1 MTLFGELNEIADAI
15 NQQSH
20 LIKTEADTV
29 QVSVYPFIQALGYK
43 PFNLNDVKPQFT
55 ADPRPS
61 GGERVDYAIMRQGK
75 PIILI
80 EAKSI
85 NISLSENHWRQLH
98 DYFNSEEVQFGILTN
113 GLEYRFYTDFTKRNI
128 MDKEPFLVLDMLQ
141 LDERLVTE
149 LQSFERSRFSLDHA
163 LFSAQK
169 LTISRLIQREFTQ
182 PSDELVKYIANSISC
197 DELTNSQIQRYTSV
211 VKVALRELI
220 ENKVSNDNLAVTKQE
235 PVSREIIAQKP
246 NTDVQPVNASNQ
258 NNTRAKSNVSQ
269 LIEIPVFGNYLGVE
283 YEAILLFNPLSK
295 DGDTYSMSLTKI
307 RWRGEIVS
315 VNEAEFRAIRSV
327 NPELKL
333 EQWKGWNTW
342 KLRDPETGTLRAIR
356 DLLKDS
362 ELRDQFL

>member
-1 MTLFGELNEIADAI
+1 MMGLADELKRISEKIKSQRAM
-15 NQQSH
+15 
-20 LIKTEADTV
+20 IKTEEATK
-29 QVSVYPFIQALGYK
+29 QVSIRPFLQALGYDTS
-43 PFNLNDVKPQFT
+43 NLAEVEPEYN
-55 ADPRPS
+55 ADATDS
-61 GGERVDYAIMRQGK
+61 GGERVDYAIKQAGA
-75 PIILI
+75 PIILV
-80 EAKSI
+80 EAKAA
-85 NISLSENHWRQLH
+85 NAVLSEKNWKQLH
-98 DYFNSEEVQFGILTN
+98 HYYGTDVRFGILTN

-269 LIEIPVFGNYLGVE
+269 LIEIPVLGNYLGVE